1 MEVHNTVVIFV
12 VVLWSS
18 REHVTIVSLSLIS
31 LAAIKGYCSRKYAI
45 YHGQCYP
52 FKLEISMFFL

>member
-18 REHVTIVSLSLIS
+18 REHVTIITLSLIS

-45 YHGQCYP
+45 
-52 FKLEISMFFL
+52 